1 MCPPMY
7 TITINDA
14 PIASGASG
22 VPPSTVHPM
31 VKTRKNVPMN
41 SVR

>member
-1 MCPPMY
+1 MY
-7 TITINDA
+7 TITMREA

-22 VPPSTVHPM
+22 VAASTVRPT
-31 VKTRKNVPMN
+31 VKTRKKVPMN